1 MAVLGKIRAL
11 GPVALISVIGLA
23 LFAFVFSTGS
33 GTVTDVFKADEF
45 NQSRVAV
52 VNGIEMDRTDFMQ
65 KVDNLE
71 KQNRGSR
78 SSIQAMNSIWN
89 SELRKL
95 VLQSEYE
102 KIGLQ
107 IEREMMRDFL
117 KTNLA
122 AFEDFQNENGDFDES
137 KLNQFILN
145 LKEISPETMEL
156 QGSLVNYQS
165 WNNFEDNIGKLGIE
179 EIYYKLIDAGI
190 NTALFEGEEDYFNS
204 NDVVD
209 FKYVKIPFTNVAD
222 SEIKVSKSEVNNYI
236 SENKSNYSSDPSR
249 DLIFVQFEEK
259 PSELDKLE
267 SKTTITELLEDRE
280 EYDFDSQ
287 KNITFQGFKNTKNN
301 EEFLNIN
308 SAIKFF
314 DSYVFKSSLSKSI
327 ADKIYELNPG
337 EVYGPYS
344 EDGFIKA
351 TKLID
356 TKFIADSAK
365 VRHILIPYLGS
376 FRSGPNVTKSK
387 DQAKKTADSIFRV
400 LSRSRGKFNSLLSLS
415 SDEVS
420 NENDGVIEFAYID
433 GFAPE
438 FRDFSFEKRVGSI
451 DVVETD
457 FGFHIIEI
465 LSQGKK
471 QKAVKVGNLA
481 LKVEPSERTQDS
493 IYNVASKFE
502 IAVSEDNFRDYSKE
516 NNIKVNPVNN
526 IGELDENIPML
537 GQQRSIVRW
546 AYDENTETGDIKRF
560 SHQNGG
566 YVIAMLT
573 SINDQGMMSYEKSSI
588 TALPKVKNQKKA
600 EKIIK
605 NISSSNLDE
614 IASQNNVEVQ
624 TALSV
629 NLNNPVI
636 SGVGNE
642 PSVVG
647 YAMGV
652 SKDVTSSAI
661 IGNSGVF
668 YIYVTD
674 RRKAS
679 SLENYQNMINMISS
693 TRSTNVRTKSYAALK
708 DKADIEDFRSTFY

>member
-33 GTVTDVFKADEF
+33 GSVTDVFKADEF

-52 VNGIEMDRTDFMQ
+52 VNGIEMDRTEFMQ
-65 KVDNLE
+65 KVDNIE
-71 KQNRGSR
+71 QQNRGSR
-78 SSIQAMNSIWN
+78 SSIQAMNSVWN
-89 SELRKL
+89 SELKKL

-102 KIGLQ
+102 KIGIQ

-117 KTNLA
+117 KTNLV
-122 AFEDFQNENGDFDES
+122 AFEDFQDENGEFDET

-165 WNNFEDNIGKLGIE
+165 WNNFEENIGTFGIE
-179 EIYYKLIDAGI
+179 EIYYKLVEAGI
-190 NTALFEGEEDYFNS
+190 NTPLFEGEEDYFNS
-204 NDVVD
+204 NNVVD
-209 FKYVKIPFTNVAD
+209 FKYVKIPFSTVSDND
-222 SEIKVSKSEVNNYI
+222 IKVSKSEVNDYI
-236 SENKSNYSSDPSR
+236 NENKNNFSSDPSR

-259 PSELDKLE
+259 PSVLDESEFRKSVIEL
-267 SKTTITELLEDRE
+267 IEDRE
-280 EYDFDSQ
+280 EFDLDSQ
-287 KNITFQGFKNTKNN
+287 RNITYSGFKNTKNN

-308 SAIKFF
+308 SAIKFY
-314 DSYVFKSSLSKSI
+314 DSFVFKSSLSKTT
-327 ADKIYELNPG
+327 ADKIYNLKIG
-337 EVYGPYS
+337 EVFGPYY
-344 EDGFIKA
+344 EDGFVKA

-356 TKFIADSAK
+356 TKFISETAK
-365 VRHILIPYLGS
+365 VRHILIPYTGS
-376 FRSGPNVTKSK
+376 FRSGPEVTKSK
-387 DQAKKTADSIFRV
+387 DEAKITADSILGV
-400 LSRSRGKFNSLLSLS
+400 LKRNRSKFNSLLSLS

-420 NENDGVIEFAYID
+420 NENEGVIEFAYID

-438 FRDFSFEKRVGSI
+438 FRDFSFEKRVGSV

-457 FGFHIIEI
+457 FGFHVIEI

-481 LKVEPSERTQDS
+481 IKVEPSERTRDS
-493 IYNVASKFE
+493 IYNIASKFE
-502 IAVSEDNFRDYSKE
+502 IAVNKDNFRDYSME
-516 NNIKVNPVNN
+516 NNIKVNPINN

-546 AYDENTETGDIKRF
+546 AYEENTDIGDIKRF
-560 SHQNGG
+560 SLQSGG
-566 YVIAMLT
+566 YAIAMLT
-573 SINDQGMMSYEKSSI
+573 SINDDGMISYEKSSV

-600 EKIIK
+600 EKIISSIK
-605 NISSSNLDE
+605 SSNLDE
-614 IASQNNVEVQ
+614 IASLNNVDVQ

-629 NLNNPVI
+629 NINNPVI

-647 YAMGV
+647 YAMGIN
-652 SKDVTSSAI
+652 KDVTSSAI

-679 SLENYQNMINMISS
+679 SLENYQNMVNLINS
-693 TRSTNVRTKSYAALK
+693 TRSSNVRSKSYDALK
-708 DKADIEDFRSTFY
+708 DKAEIEDFRSTFY